1 MKRTTF
7 TAETLANAAA
17 KLSAMP
23 PAEIDTGL
31 AGALAKLA
39 PQFRELRR
47 KGYTMQAAAA
57 AASEALGVRVSV
69 RALERALATAR
80 AQKRPQQ
87 TAHKTRED
95 SAAPAANEGDS

>member
-7 TAETLANAAA
+7 TAETLANAAV

-39 PQFRELRR
+39 PQIKGLRQ
-47 KGYTMQAAAA
+47 KGYTMQAAAG
-57 AASEALGVRVSV
+57 AASEVLGVRVSV
-69 RALERALATAR
+69 RAVERALAM
-80 AQKRPQQ
+80 
-87 TAHKTRED
+87 
-95 SAAPAANEGDS
+95 APMERT